1 MRVWYF
7 HGLESRQGG
16 PKVDF
21 LQTVAEEVYA
31 PVMAYLDSGLFEQL
45 LEKAMSAPPDLI
57 IGSSMGGYFADVM
70 GSRIG
75 STVLLFNPALHSRS
89 IEINLEYGLENYT
102 RHFVVGELDDV
113 IDPKRTR
120 MEAGKYESFKVIP
133 RMGHRTSL
141 DIFTES
147 CLPLIKHADS
157 WQKVRLLKTYDN
169 SMDAFSKTASIPIP
183 IHGNVSLWTTEDWLW
198 SLTIPY

>member
-7 HGLESRQGG
+7 HGLESSQGG

-21 LQTVAEEVYA
+21 LETVADEVYA
-31 PVMAYLDSGLFEQL
+31 PAMAYLDPGLFEQL
-45 LEKAMSAPPDLI
+45 LEKAKSAPPDLI
-57 IGSSMGGYFADVM
+57 IGSSMGGYFADVL

-75 STVLLFNPALHSRS
+75 STVLLFNPALHSRR
-89 IEINLEYGLENYT
+89 IEINLSYGDTSYI

-141 DIFTES
+141 DVFTES

-157 WQKVRLLKTYDN
+157 
-169 SMDAFSKTASIPIP
+169 
-183 IHGNVSLWTTEDWLW
+183 
-198 SLTIPY
+198 